1 MDPKQC
7 DACNTCP
14 KKKKRGGGSEAGI
27 NLVVIQD
34 IGTNQNAPS
43 SKCKCT

>member
-1 MDPKQC
+1 MSKE
-7 DACNTCP
+7 
-14 KKKKRGGGSEAGI
+14 KKKDGGRGGGGGSEAVI
-27 NLVVIQD
+27 NHVVIQD